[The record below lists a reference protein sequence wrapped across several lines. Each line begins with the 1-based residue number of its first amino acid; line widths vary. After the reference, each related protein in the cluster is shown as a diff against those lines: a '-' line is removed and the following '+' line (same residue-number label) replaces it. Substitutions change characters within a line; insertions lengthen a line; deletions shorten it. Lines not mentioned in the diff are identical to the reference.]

1 MRKAFWIAALLSAV
15 VSFLIGGIL
24 HTAVLDS
31 YLQGYAFV
39 HYKGL
44 MKTTPDLFS
53 IFIGNAGI
61 ACMMTYVFTKWAQ
74 VRSAF
79 QGLKTAIIISAPMA
93 FGADITF
100 YGIMN
105 IYNGPLPLFIN
116 VIASIIV
123 AAGAGAAA
131 GWALGKFS
139 VPE

>member
-1 MRKAFWIAALLSAV
+1 MSKAFWIAATLSAV

-24 HTAVLDS
+24 HGVVLES

-44 MKTTPDLFS
+44 MKDTPDYIL
-53 IFIGNAGI
+53 IFLGNAGI
-61 ACMMTYVFTKWAQ
+61 ACMMTYVFNQWAH
-74 VRSAF
+74 VRSAM
-79 QGLKTAIIISAPMA
+79 QGIKTAIIISAPMSI
-93 FGADITF
+93 GADITF

-116 VIASIIV
+116 VIASIVIS
-123 AAGAGAAA
+123 AGAGAAA

-139 VPE
+139 NN